1 MSNLRIELAADHL
14 DLVPTVAGWHW
25 DHGGGEDPEGSR
37 ETWTQG
43 LLSRTNRDRVP
54 ATFFAFGGSQ
64 LVGSATLVDHDMP
77 DRADLKHFR
86 PWLAGVYV
94 TPAARGRGVGSELV
108 SHAESRA
115 RSFGIARLYLY
126 TREAVVFY
134 ERLGWQTLA
143 RDDFVGPI
151 TIMAK
156 GLA

>member
-43 LLSRTNRDRVP
+43 LLTRTNRDRVP
-54 ATFFAFGGSQ
+54 ATFFAFEGSQ

-77 DRADLKHFR
+77 DRADLKHLR

-94 TPAARGRGVGSELV
+94 TPAARGRG
-108 SHAESRA
+108 
-115 RSFGIARLYLY
+115 
-126 TREAVVFY
+126 
-134 ERLGWQTLA
+134 RLGARFARGISRSLIWHRASLSVHPRGGRFLRATRLA
-143 RDDFVGPI
+143 NTCTGR
-151 TIMAK
+151 
-156 GLA
+156 L